1 MQYTGYIVLKFL
13 EKDTQPVDTN
23 KRLYETIFLKPEM
36 DIKTKSASK
45 DFKPDILPIYT
56 SRKDAE
62 ADSEWWSGHTN
73 EDYGVVKKVTITI
86 EEEIYNT
93 IESER
98 KTLNSLISKY
108 PKHNQFYKDE
118 LKEISWYN
126 KD

>member
-1 MQYTGYIVLKFL
+1 MEYTGYIVLKFYDKDR
-13 EKDTQPVDTN
+13 EKVDSP
-23 KRLYETIFLKPEM
+23 KRLHDTIFLKPEM
-36 DIKTKSASK
+36 DIKQKE
-45 DFKPDILPIYT
+45 DFTPEILPIYT

-73 EDYGVVKKVTITI
+73 EDYGVVKKVTINI

-98 KTLNSLISKY
+98 KTLNSLIKDY
-108 PKHNQFYKDE
+108 PEDNQFYKDS
-118 LKEISWYN
+118 LKDISWYN

>member
-1 MQYTGYIVLKFL
+1 MQYTGYIVLKHYD
-13 EKDTQPVDTN
+13 KDTQPVDTN

-36 DIKTKSASK
+36 YIKTKSASK

-56 SRKDAE
+56 SQKDAE
-62 ADSEWWSGHTN
+62 ADAEWWPAHTN

-98 KTLNSLISKY
+98 EVLNSLISKY
-108 PKHNQFYKDE
+108 PKSTQFYKDE

-126 KD
+126 KK

>member
-1 MQYTGYIVLKFL
+1 MQYTGYIVLKFYD
-13 EKDTQPVDTN
+13 KDTQPVDTN
-23 KRLYETIFLKPEM
+23 KRLHYTTFLKPEM
-36 DIKTKSASK
+36 DIKQKE
-45 DFKPDILPIYT
+45 DFTPEILPIYT

-62 ADSEWWSGHTN
+62 AASEWWSGHTN

-98 KTLNSLISKY
+98 KILNSLISKN
-108 PKHNQFYKDE
+108 PKDNQFYKDE
-118 LKEISWYN
+118 LKDISWYN

>member
-1 MQYTGYIVLKFL
+1 MEYTGYIVLKFNDKDI
-13 EKDTQPVDTN
+13 EKVDSP

-36 DIKTKSASK
+36 DINQHIKE
-45 DFKPDILPIYT
+45 DFRPEILPIYT
-56 SRKDAE
+56 SHKEAEGDAE
-62 ADSEWWSGHTN
+62 WFPGRTN
-73 EDYGVVKKVTITI
+73 EDYGTIRKVTIKI
-86 EEEIYNT
+86 EEETYNT

-108 PKHNQFYKDE
+108 PEDNQAYKDT

>member
-56 SRKDAE
+56 SQKDAE

-108 PKHNQFYKDE
+108 PKHNKFYKDE